1 MTEASE
7 NSFAALL
14 SKIRH
19 DLRTPVGHVIG
30 YSEMIEEEL
39 EDAGKHDSAHDLQA
53 IQNAGQ
59 RILALIDDHFSAGK
73 TSTDQISDPRAAQPY
88 IRIRGNVAGRF
99 CG

>member
-39 EDAGKHDSAHDLQA
+39 EDAGKQDSC
-53 IQNAGQ
+53 
-59 RILALIDDHFSAGK
+59 
-73 TSTDQISDPRAAQPY
+73 T
-88 IRIRGNVAGRF
+88 
-99 CG
+99 